1 MDEGIRFKKR
11 HGQQELI
18 HFDLVDSDDEIFEF
32 DVLNEPK
39 SLDGE
44 ALLGSY
50 RFVLLAEL
58 RPTTEFRTDSIDVSS
73 MGAITSQ
80 FRPSRDKFQSQY
92 TLETP
97 IELLWGGAAD
107 DNISIFGAG

>member
-32 DVLNEPK
+32 DGPNEPK

-44 ALLGSY
+44 AHLGSC

-58 RPTTEFRTDSIDVSS
+58 MPTTEFCADSKDVRSLS
-73 MGAITSQ
+73 AITSQ
-80 FRPSRDKFQSQY
+80 FRPCRAMFQSQY
-92 TLETP
+92 TVETP

-107 DNISIFGAG
+107 DHLSIFGAG